1 MIKFKLFGLVILF
14 LAACSK
20 NPYEAYPGFWE
31 RQDENRKEVIEIKQA
46 DGIFLLNT
54 TVLKDKHDNS
64 NSHNF
69 SALAKVDGQ
78 LSFNNGLS
86 NIFLVLSESDT
97 LIVGKDKY
105 KRISSNRLD
114 EIKAE
119 LAKLEQERI
128 ATQQRAIEV
137 REQERLAQQESM
149 RQRNLEREKCQ
160 ALLDKINIE
169 IAGIKQFSAN
179 NAKWT
184 AEYEKIKQK
193 YTEIA
198 KQYVNCKPDFF

>member
-1 MIKFKLFGLVILF
+1 M
-14 LAACSK
+14 
-20 NPYEAYPGFWE
+20 
-31 RQDENRKEVIEIKQA
+31 
-46 DGIFLLNT
+46 
-54 TVLKDKHDNS
+54 
-64 NSHNF
+64 
-69 SALAKVDGQ
+69 
-78 LSFNNGLS
+78 
-86 NIFLVLSESDT
+86 LSESDT

-119 LAKLEQERI
+119 LAKLEQEKI
-128 ATQQRAIEV
+128 ATQQRAIEE

-160 ALLDKINIE
+160 ALLDKINVE